1 MKSTGIIRQV
11 DKMGRVVIPK
21 EIRDQ
26 LNIKNEVDS
35 LEVFMQDD
43 NIVLR
48 KYRPA
53 CFFCDT
59 LDELVNFKGYNVC
72 VNCIEKLQKL
82 REEIE

>member
-1 MKSTGIIRQV
+1 MKTSGIIRLV

-26 LNIKNEVDS
+26 LNIKSDVDS
-35 LEVFMQDD
+35 LEISLNGDE
-43 NIVLR
+43 IILR

-59 LDELVNFKGYNVC
+59 LDECVEYEGYTIC
-72 VNCIEKLQKL
+72 VNCIEKLKNL
-82 REEIE
+82 KEEIE